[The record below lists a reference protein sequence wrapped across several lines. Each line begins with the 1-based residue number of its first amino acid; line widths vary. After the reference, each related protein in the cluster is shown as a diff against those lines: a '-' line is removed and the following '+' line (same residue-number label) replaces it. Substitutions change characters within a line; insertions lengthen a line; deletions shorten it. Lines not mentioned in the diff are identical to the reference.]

1 MGKGNG
7 KFKSSKGKSSVNVLV
22 VSYRQL
28 PMGIKD
34 ARFGA
39 KYPKVLVSMK
49 I

>member
-28 PMGIKD
+28 PMGRKD
-34 ARFGA
+34 ASFGM
-39 KYPKVLVSMK
+39 KYLKVLVTMT